1 MYAHSKIFKK
11 EVKMTNDIDKRL
23 TDLNIILPNAAAPA
37 ANYVPF
43 VRTGNMLFV
52 SGQVSQDSEGLV
64 VGKLGSDF
72 SMDDGYKAAR
82 LCGLALIAQLKSACQ
97 NDLSKLKRVV
107 RLGGFVNCNADF
119 KDHPKIINGASDLM
133 VEVFGEKGAHSRA
146 AVGSVSLPMGVAVE
160 IDGVFE
166 LID

>member
-1 MYAHSKIFKK
+1 MHIIKFFKK
-11 EVKMTNDIDKRL
+11 EVKMTNDIEKRL
-23 TDLNIILPNAAAPA
+23 TDLNIALPNAAAPA

-64 VGKLGSDF
+64 VGTLGSDF
-72 SMDDGYKAAR
+72 NMDDGYKAAR
-82 LCGLALIAQLKSACQ
+82 LCGIALIAQLKLACQ

-107 RLGGFVNCNADF
+107 RLGGFVNCTSDF

-160 IDGVFE
+160 VDGVFE